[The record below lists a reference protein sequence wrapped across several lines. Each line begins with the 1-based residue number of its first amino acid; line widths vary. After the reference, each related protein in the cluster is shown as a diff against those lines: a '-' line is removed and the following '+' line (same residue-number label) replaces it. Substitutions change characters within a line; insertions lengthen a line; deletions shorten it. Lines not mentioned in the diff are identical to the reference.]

1 MCQVF
6 AILSKRSLENRDANL
21 WRSKIRLSH
30 FHYPPPHPPN
40 FNRPPS
46 PRQIDPA
53 ANGNGLGHYMSVL
66 HKLYAI
72 KIRDHRLDAKIILSV
87 TKCVQKCLR
96 NRTTNKKIQ
105 ILREKWAKSQTISK
119 EKCKRCLVREIC

>member
-1 MCQVF
+1 
-6 AILSKRSLENRDANL
+6 
-21 WRSKIRLSH
+21 
-30 FHYPPPHPPN
+30 
-40 FNRPPS
+40 
-46 PRQIDPA
+46 
-53 ANGNGLGHYMSVL
+53 MSVL
-66 HKLYAI
+66 HELYAI

-119 EKCKRCLVREIC
+119 EKCKGCLVREIC